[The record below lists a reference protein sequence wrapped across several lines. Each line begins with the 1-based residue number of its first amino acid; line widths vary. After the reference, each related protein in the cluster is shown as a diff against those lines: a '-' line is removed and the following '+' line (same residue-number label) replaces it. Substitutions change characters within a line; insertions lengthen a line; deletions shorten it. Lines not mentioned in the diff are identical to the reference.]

1 MAAASSDTFIVRVRG
16 KAGTWRV
23 PGVTTSTTVADIK
36 QKVYELKNVKVEEQ
50 TISTS
55 MTGEGLSDSTTLGS
69 LGAKNGFMLFV
80 SFDSEVALK
89 TSHKKVNA
97 DGSIT
102 YMTHDELLKSRGYKP
117 GLPSMRDM
125 QKQWNW
131 MDFMDLQKSV
141 EFTVK
146 GQDTA
151 HCTKATID
159 ANAAQDLTVFLQSVA
174 YQTSRVAYLYGRFT
188 SDGGLKAAAIY
199 EPPQH
204 NTPEEWKE
212 AEEDG
217 SAAVVAQIAGLL
229 GLKCVGMVI
238 TCPPRS
244 ADIVFNGRELCAAA
258 LKQGGAGE
266 KSPFAIIRA
275 TATDKGQADF
285 QAYQASDQFLEMLAA
300 GAVEPHDT
308 EPGFMACVPKF
319 NVIMEAKS
327 QDKLPTTVF
336 LVNVPVAS
344 YESGLSAAFPKPSR
358 LGRPVLKEEF
368 AAYLRNAKAKGMAFV
383 PALADFNLLVF
394 LAQQEYLA
402 PVVPAITH
410 AMLHGKDDLEEG
422 HKLMIT
428 SWAEVDW

>member
-1 MAAASSDTFIVRVRG
+1 MAAAVNTFIVRVRG
-16 KAGTWRV
+16 KAGTWRIPDV
-23 PGVTTSTTVADIK
+23 SANTTVADIK
-36 QKVYELKNVKVEEQ
+36 QRVYEMKNVKVEEQ
-50 TISTS
+50 SIATAID
-55 MTGEGLSDSTTLGS
+55 GKALAESTTLGS
-69 LGAKNGFMLFV
+69 LGAANGFMLFV

-89 TSHKKVNA
+89 SSFKKVNA

-102 YMTHDELLKSRGYKP
+102 FMTYDEVQKSRGYMP

-131 MDFMDLQKSV
+131 MDFMDLQRSV

-146 GQDTA
+146 AQDSA

-159 ANAAQDLTVFLQSVA
+159 ANAAQDLTVFLQGVA
-174 YQTSRVAYLYGRFT
+174 YQTSRIAYMYGRFT
-188 SDGGLKAAAIY
+188 SDGGLKAAALY

-204 NTPEEWKE
+204 NTPQDWEE
-212 AEEDG
+212 AQEDG
-217 SAAVVAQIAGLL
+217 AAAAVAQVAGLL
-229 GLKCVGMVI
+229 GLRCVGMVI

-244 ADIVFNGRELCAAA
+244 AEIVFTGRELCAAA

-266 KSPFAIIRA
+266 KSAFAIVRA

-285 QAYQASDQFLEMLAA
+285 QAYQASDQLLEMLAA
-300 GAVEPHDT
+300 GAVEPHS
-308 EPGFMACVPKF
+308 EESGSMNCVSKF

-344 YESGLSAAFPKPSR
+344 YESGLSSAFPKASR
-358 LGRPVLKEEF
+358 KGRPILKEEF
-368 AAYLRNAKAKGMAFV
+368 AAYLRNAKAKGMPFV

-410 AMLHGKDDLEEG
+410 AMLHGSDDLGEG
-422 HKLMIT
+422 HKLMVT